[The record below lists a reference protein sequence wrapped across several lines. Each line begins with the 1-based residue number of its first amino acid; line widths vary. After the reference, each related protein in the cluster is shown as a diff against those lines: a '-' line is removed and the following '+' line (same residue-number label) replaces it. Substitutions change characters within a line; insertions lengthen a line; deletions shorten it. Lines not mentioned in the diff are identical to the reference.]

1 MRKFLSIVIPRYKE
15 TEKEIFPLLA
25 SINTQVG
32 VDFSD
37 MEVIIANDGGG
48 TALDKNFLG
57 MFGIDNTQIE
67 LEENGGPGVARQ
79 AGLNAAQ
86 GEYVMFCDADDSLH
100 NVGVLGAL
108 LQEAE
113 QNAPDMLSTSWLE
126 ELIDETGQYC
136 YITHENDATWMHGK
150 LFRRNFLMQNN
161 IRFHDKLRVHE
172 DSYFLCIAAS
182 LAERN
187 RYLPIT
193 SYVWKHR
200 SNSITRRDS
209 GIYTFASIPEFIRAC
224 SLAHAEVERRVPEQ
238 MEYKILQFTL
248 YNYFS
253 FHRPEWQNPEHAE
266 YRKKAEESFA
276 KNIAPMWHYWLE
288 AKPQTVANIYNEER
302 KKNFNGCMETETIG
316 AWLKR
321 LGLKQHLRR

>member
-1 MRKFLSIVIPRYKE
+1 MRKFLSIVIPKYKE

-25 SINTQVG
+25 SISTQVG
-32 VDFSD
+32 VNFSD
-37 MEVIIANDGGG
+37 IEVIIANDGGG
-48 TALDKNFLG
+48 IALDKNFLY
-57 MFGIDNTQIE
+57 MFGMDIAQIE
-67 LEENGGPGVARQ
+67 LEKNGGPGVARQ

-86 GEYVMFCDADDSLH
+86 GEYIMFCDADDSLH

-108 LQEAE
+108 LQEAK

-126 ELIDETGQYC
+126 ELVDETGKYC

-150 LFRRNFLMQNN
+150 LFRRNFLMQND

-182 LAERN
+182 LAKRN

-200 SNSITRRDS
+200 PDSITRRDG

-224 SLAHAEVERRVPEQ
+224 SLAHAEVENRVPEQ

-253 FHRPEWQNPEHAE
+253 FHRPEWQNPEHSE
-266 YRKKAEESFA
+266 HRKKAEESFA
-276 KNIAPMWHYWLE
+276 KNIAPMWHYWLKAE
-288 AKPQTVANIYNEER
+288 SQTIANIYNEER

-321 LGLKQHLRR
+321 LGLKQQNI